1 MSHEYHLADIQ
12 ALIKQ
17 IQKEYLKIYTV
28 FATITVTKYIQ
39 IERVDEVNYHDKF
52 AKLDK
57 AFHEVFGKNM
67 RKPLIFKTNEY

>member
-1 MSHEYHLADIQ
+1 MSHEYPLGDIQ
-12 ALIKQ
+12 PLIKQ
-17 IQKEYLKIYTV
+17 IEKEHPKIYTV
-28 FATITVTKYIQ
+28 LATITVTKYIQ
-39 IERVDEVNYHDKF
+39 IGKVDEVKYKDKF